1 MALRA
6 KARRMTAR
14 HGIKLVIVDYL
25 QLLTYHGRSEN
36 RQMEITYISQALKHL
51 ARELQVPILA
61 LSQLNRSV
69 DARVDKRP
77 VMSDLRESGSIE
89 QDADVILF
97 LYREAYYEKDAAGGS
112 ENNTAEVLVAK
123 QRNGPTG
130 KVKLLFFPQFMRF
143 EEIHYVEP
151 RESLASDEYRL

>member
-1 MALRA
+1 
-6 KARRMTAR
+6 
-14 HGIKLVIVDYL
+14 
-25 QLLTYHGRSEN
+25 
-36 RQMEITYISQALKHL
+36 MEITYISQALKHL

-89 QDADVILF
+89 QDADVVMF
-97 LYREAYYEKDAAGGS
+97 LYREAYYEKESGGAG
-112 ENNTAEVLVAK
+112 ENKAAEVIVAK

-130 KVKLLFFPQFMRF
+130 KVKLLFFPQYMRF
-143 EEIHYVEP
+143 EEIHYIEP
-151 RESLASDEYRL
+151 RENLAADEYRL